1 MNWKL
6 IFLLSLFGLF
16 MAVATVYFIPSNIE
30 PFCWLAIFLF
40 CAYMIA
46 RNTTTLRF
54 VHGLCLG
61 LANCVWITAAHILL
75 IAPYAATHV
84 QEMAMMAQNHQNP
97 LHAHPRIMMAI
108 VGPIVGIV
116 SGIIIGMLS
125 WIAGKV
131 IKGSASAAPKAM
143 GQSA

>member
-46 RNTTTLRF
+46 RNTATSRF
-54 VHGLCLG
+54 LNGLCLG
-61 LANCVWITAAHILL
+61 LANCVWITAAQFLL
-75 IAPYAATHV
+75 FNQYVAHHP
-84 QEMAMMAQNHQNP
+84 QESALLAQSP
-97 LHAHPRIMMAI
+97 LPTHPRLMMSI
-108 VGPIVGIV
+108 GGLIVGIV
-116 SGIIIGMLS
+116 CSVIIGLLS
-125 WIAGKV
+125 LVAGKLMKISSPATRV
-131 IKGSASAAPKAM
+131 M
-143 GQSA
+143 GQGA